1 MTLRLAKLF
10 QMDKVKENSLL
21 QTFHIDNP
29 RPKRGLKKPQ
39 DITISS
45 LPKINRSQSLPLI
58 SLISRRKEYCKIQIK
73 FLQIPENTRKT
84 TIIGNRPIDFLKPN
98 KAEFKP
104 FKRISLFERLKQ
116 MKGFGESAKQF
127 YILNKT

>member
-39 DITISS
+39 DITIAS
-45 LPKINRSQSLPLI
+45 LP
-58 SLISRRKEYCKIQIK
+58 
-73 FLQIPENTRKT
+73 
-84 TIIGNRPIDFLKPN
+84 
-98 KAEFKP
+98 
-104 FKRISLFERLKQ
+104 
-116 MKGFGESAKQF
+116 
-127 YILNKT
+127 